1 MMPPSPSAFA
11 SLFASSR
18 KAKLMTDFDKPIAVE
33 KPYFGFFLE
42 GDAVDVGVNRLRRVA
57 HNRIGHVQDLVIAL
71 AHDAAER
78 QNEQNHRRRADFRPC
93 DVPHLV
99 EAVCAVHLGSFVE
112 FRADARDAR
121 QIQDG

>member
-1 MMPPSPSAFA
+1 MPMAGCHK
-11 SLFASSR
+11 SR
-18 KAKLMTDFDKPIAVE
+18 GKYIVT
-33 KPYFGFFLE
+33 

-99 EAVCAVHLGSFVE
+99 EAVRAVHLGGFVE
-112 FRADARDAR
+112 FRADARDAC